1 MHDLHCGYFC
11 LFSTLQ
17 KAIYPFVFLYM
28 CFFLPFFM
36 FVFISLFLAFFLSVL
51 PHPYHSFAC
60 FSLPTIQTLFRPT
73 ISTPAS
79 SPVVSKSTKITFAK
93 EPEELENVAIIERRH
108 RQRSQHT
115 SNADVDDDKKD
126 RLKDDVGQ
134 ETTEDKEAE
143 DDEGEGWVEASAERK
158 HRGKGATFKKRWLR
172 TKSLVS

>member
-1 MHDLHCGYFC
+1 MIFTADISVFFQ
-11 LFSTLQ
+11 LFKKPYIPLSFYIC
-17 KAIYPFVFLYM
+17 AFSFLSL
-28 CFFLPFFM
+28 CS
-36 FVFISLFLAFFLSVL
+36 SLFLSSWPFFYPSYPTLIIHLHVS
-51 PHPYHSFAC
+51 S
-60 FSLPTIQTLFRPT
+60 PTIQTLLRPT